1 MIRNIAIF
9 ASGRGTNFAAIV
21 KAVSRKLLNARIAVL
36 VCDNPKAPV
45 IKKAGRFGIK
55 TLLVAREDFMTRNDF
70 ETAIIR
76 SLKEEKIGLIVL
88 AGFMRVLSPGFVRR
102 YKNRIINIHP
112 SLLPSFKG
120 AHAIKEAFGYGAKL
134 TGVTVHFVDEQVDHG
149 PIILQEPVRITATDT
164 LRSLEDKIHSLEH
177 ALYPKAIQLLLHGKL
192 KFSGRKVKT
201 VNHSPATKLPPYLK

>member
-1 MIRNIAIF
+1 MIKNIAIF

-21 KAVSRKLLNARIAVL
+21 TAVSRKLLNARIAVL
-36 VCDNPKAPV
+36 VCDNPEAPV

-55 TLLVAREDFMTRNDF
+55 TLLVAREDFTTRGDF
-70 ETAIIR
+70 EAQIIQA
-76 SLKEEKIGLIVL
+76 LKKEKISLIVL
-88 AGFMRVLSPGFVRR
+88 AGFMRILSPSFVRR

-120 AHAIKEAFGYGAKL
+120 GHAIKEAFGYGAKL

-149 PIILQEPVRITATDT
+149 PIILQEPIRITAADT

-177 ALYPKAIQLLLHGKL
+177 TLYPKAIQLLLHGKL
-192 KFSGRKVKT
+192 KLSGRKVK
-201 VNHSPATKLPPYLK
+201 NS